1 MEDGNLVDRVRI
13 LLQRDMQYYQEMQT
27 VLKEPVCSRVSGG
40 KLDFPRHASFA
51 AVKIIMWWEADFQA
65 AFERHSGLTNLM
77 ENETSAIV
85 ESEEKVIKKI
95 QPSEFVLLVVDTAD
109 KLLGKEI

>member
-1 MEDGNLVDRVRI
+1 M
-13 LLQRDMQYYQEMQT
+13 MQEMQT
-27 VLKEPVCSRVSGG
+27 VLKEPICSRVSGG

-77 ENETSAIV
+77 ENAIV

-109 KLLGKEI
+109 KLLGKEM